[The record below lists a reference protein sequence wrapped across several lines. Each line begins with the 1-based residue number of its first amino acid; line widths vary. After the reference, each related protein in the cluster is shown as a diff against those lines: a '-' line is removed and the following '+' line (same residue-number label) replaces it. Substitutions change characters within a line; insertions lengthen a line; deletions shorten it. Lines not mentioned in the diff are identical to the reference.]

1 MYTGMCNAVSASKKL
16 DDVQSTQISLRSS
29 TFRIYILFLIIDLID
44 ALSRSTLSLLS
55 VILIPT
61 LALSLTMCVLYLFLN
76 EKFFAFIFR
85 DYCG

>member
-16 DDVQSTQISLRSS
+16 DDFQSTQISLRSS

>member
-1 MYTGMCNAVSASKKL
+1 M
-16 DDVQSTQISLRSS
+16 DDVQSFQISLRSS
-29 TFRIYILFLIIDLID
+29 TFRIYILFMIIDLID

-61 LALSLTMCVLYLFLN
+61 LAISLAMRVLYLFLLV
-76 EKFFAFIFR
+76 KFFAFIFR